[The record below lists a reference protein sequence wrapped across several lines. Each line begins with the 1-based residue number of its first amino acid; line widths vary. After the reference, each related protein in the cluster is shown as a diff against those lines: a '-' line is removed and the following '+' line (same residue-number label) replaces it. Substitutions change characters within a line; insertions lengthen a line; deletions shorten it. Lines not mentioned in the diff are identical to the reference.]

1 MNNSSDKKGRKIAS
15 YLIPG
20 IITLLVMIFVLIVK
34 GIWPFGSNR
43 IDLFDNMQ
51 QVAPLYAH
59 LWDAM
64 HGDASVW
71 FDWYTGLGTNVSM
84 SISAFSMFS
93 PFNLLLYLCPRDYI
107 LEFISILTLV
117 KMFVMSVTMYAF
129 LNRRYKKLTYKTKVI
144 FALAYTFCGYV
155 LLYASCFTPWMD
167 IVALFP
173 LLMMSLDVMEK
184 TGKKFFYI
192 LMLALLFV
200 INYYISAMSVVY
212 ILLAGGMYI
221 IFRCDKEERR
231 KCAWNLGIGTF
242 TGIGLSAFVLLPVFS
257 QLSQSQRTGNSLSL
271 VQQYMSWISNPTFRS
286 FSLGE
291 FERIMMFYGMG
302 IFLVLIFT
310 GIHRSRK
317 LPRYKMDIDLRK
329 RNWYAVSLFA
339 IMVIQAV
346 AEGTN
351 IMWHFGSYNGY
362 TLRNGFIIAFTF
374 ICLAAMYADTI
385 VADSKE
391 DKKKNIILSAVCVV
405 VCVAFALGY
414 KYIPVNSYERA
425 FAFFIAVFAIMLVVH
440 IINVI
445 VRKDGYGINSIIRLM
460 AVEIIIGAIAMTGP
474 PKFYTYTPY
483 QYGDYVQLAVEAAN
497 NLEIASSPVDRITNP
512 DLSLNANYPLVMKR
526 GAMSSFTAALQKD
539 SQKQTVR
546 WGHSKYFLWMLDSGN
561 TVFSD
566 ALIHITE
573 AVNVNRLDSS
583 LYTLKKVGT
592 DGCQYKLYTA
602 NYQLPFAMVT
612 DSSVK
617 NVDFNKDFTKNEA
630 TMSVESEDYNDNNCS
645 KDWIYMHNI
654 MYSALSHDSSG
665 IVTEYGTL
673 TDTKEIT
680 VNNNHVAEDNIASDN
695 LEDYRTTQNK
705 HIIQTYKDSVTG
717 TKAVYMSVT
726 DRNIGDSDAN
736 VSNLFRSV
744 KITVN
749 GKEIAIPTI
758 GNVKISITQ
767 RIIITDLYILE
778 HFMMKILRFR

>member
-15 YLIPG
+15 YIIPG
-20 IITLLVMIFVLIVK
+20 IITLLVMVFVLIVK

-64 HGDASVW
+64 HGNASVW

-317 LPRYKMDIDLRK
+317 LPHYKTDITLRK

-374 ICLAAMYADTI
+374 ICLAAMYADII

-425 FAFFIAVFAIMLVVH
+425 FAFFIAVFA
-440 IINVI
+440 
-445 VRKDGYGINSIIRLM
+445 
-460 AVEIIIGAIAMTGP
+460 
-474 PKFYTYTPY
+474 
-483 QYGDYVQLAVEAAN
+483 QLC
-497 NLEIASSPVDRITNP
+497 LLCI
-512 DLSLNANYPLVMKR
+512 
-526 GAMSSFTAALQKD
+526 
-539 SQKQTVR
+539 
-546 WGHSKYFLWMLDSGN
+546 
-561 TVFSD
+561 
-566 ALIHITE
+566 
-573 AVNVNRLDSS
+573 
-583 LYTLKKVGT
+583 
-592 DGCQYKLYTA
+592 
-602 NYQLPFAMVT
+602 
-612 DSSVK
+612 
-617 NVDFNKDFTKNEA
+617 
-630 TMSVESEDYNDNNCS
+630 
-645 KDWIYMHNI
+645 
-654 MYSALSHDSSG
+654 
-665 IVTEYGTL
+665 
-673 TDTKEIT
+673 
-680 VNNNHVAEDNIASDN
+680 
-695 LEDYRTTQNK
+695 
-705 HIIQTYKDSVTG
+705 
-717 TKAVYMSVT
+717 
-726 DRNIGDSDAN
+726 
-736 VSNLFRSV
+736 
-744 KITVN
+744 
-749 GKEIAIPTI
+749 
-758 GNVKISITQ
+758 
-767 RIIITDLYILE
+767 
-778 HFMMKILRFR
+778 

>member
-15 YLIPG
+15 YIIPG
-20 IITLLVMIFVLIVK
+20 IITLLVMVFVLIVK

-64 HGDASVW
+64 HGNASVW

-346 AEGTN
+346 AEASN
-351 IMWHFGSYNGY
+351 ITSNRDE
-362 TLRNGFIIAFTF
+362 LTF
-374 ICLAAMYADTI
+374 DTDSEY
-385 VADSKE
+385 VMLWDSKGKACSNVLKE
-391 DKKKNIILSAVCVV
+391 ASYSDYTVYARWKPKDKVI
-405 VCVAFALGY
+405 
-414 KYIPVNSYERA
+414 KYISNTSSVVSNMPQDINTVYGSEVSLSGQSPSRKLFKFDGWNTEADGSGDMYYPLEAVTELTKLSEDTVNLYAQWQQQRFMYIKASSTTYCDTLIKRTPDDELWYTGIGSNTIRSLPDSMNSWQVQKWY
-425 FAFFIAVFAIMLVVH
+425 IDKNGSIYKDNY
-440 IINVI
+440 INV
-445 VRKDGYGINSIIRLM
+445 
-460 AVEIIIGAIAMTGP
+460 
-474 PKFYTYTPY
+474 
-483 QYGDYVQLAVEAAN
+483 
-497 NLEIASSPVDRITNP
+497 
-512 DLSLNANYPLVMKR
+512 
-526 GAMSSFTAALQKD
+526 
-539 SQKQTVR
+539 
-546 WGHSKYFLWMLDSGN
+546 
-561 TVFSD
+561 
-566 ALIHITE
+566 
-573 AVNVNRLDSS
+573 
-583 LYTLKKVGT
+583 
-592 DGCQYKLYTA
+592 
-602 NYQLPFAMVT
+602 
-612 DSSVK
+612 
-617 NVDFNKDFTKNEA
+617 
-630 TMSVESEDYNDNNCS
+630 
-645 KDWIYMHNI
+645 
-654 MYSALSHDSSG
+654 
-665 IVTEYGTL
+665 
-673 TDTKEIT
+673 
-680 VNNNHVAEDNIASDN
+680 
-695 LEDYRTTQNK
+695 
-705 HIIQTYKDSVTG
+705 
-717 TKAVYMSVT
+717 
-726 DRNIGDSDAN
+726 
-736 VSNLFRSV
+736 
-744 KITVN
+744 
-749 GKEIAIPTI
+749 
-758 GNVKISITQ
+758 
-767 RIIITDLYILE
+767 
-778 HFMMKILRFR
+778 